1 MMMWT
6 QSELMMKGVA
16 TDFLN
21 FYILIFIMPLIIPS
35 PEYAKRRKIL
45 QIDNK
50 IKKLEKGGDGKI
62 TLVLKKEIDLNNL
75 NESLKFISM
84 LKELEGRNFF
94 DELYIVKSDKV
105 FDYLDIEKGFDQ
117 KNIEKEKLIKL
128 YDIISRIAN
137 IIDKI
142 KKIY

>member
-1 MMMWT
+1 
-6 QSELMMKGVA
+6 
-16 TDFLN
+16 
-21 FYILIFIMPLIIPS
+21 MPLIIPS

-45 QIDNK
+45 QINNK
-50 IKKLEKGGDGKI
+50 IKKLEKDRTGKI

-94 DELYIVKSDKV
+94 DELYIVKSDRV
-105 FDYLDIEKGFDQ
+105 FDYLDIEKGLDQ
-117 KNIEKEKLIKL
+117 KSIEKEKLIKL
-128 YDIISRIAN
+128 YNIISRFSN

>member
-1 MMMWT
+1 
-6 QSELMMKGVA
+6 
-16 TDFLN
+16 
-21 FYILIFIMPLIIPS
+21 MPLIIPS

-50 IKKLEKGGDGKI
+50 IKKLEKERSGKI
-62 TLVLKKEIDLNNL
+62 TLVLKKEIDLNNVD
-75 NESLKFISM
+75 ESLKFISM

-105 FDYLDIEKGFDQ
+105 YDYLDIEKELDQ
-117 KNIEKEKLIKL
+117 KSIEKKKLIKL
-128 YDIISRIAN
+128 YDIISRLSD

>member
-1 MMMWT
+1 
-6 QSELMMKGVA
+6 
-16 TDFLN
+16 
-21 FYILIFIMPLIIPS
+21 MPLIIPS

-45 QIDNK
+45 QINNK
-50 IKKLEKGGDGKI
+50 IKKLEKDRTGKI

-94 DELYIVKSDKV
+94 DELYIVKSDRV
-105 FDYLDIEKGFDQ
+105 FDYLDIERGLDQ
-117 KNIEKEKLIKL
+117 KSIEKEKLIKL
-128 YDIISRIAN
+128 YNIISRFSN

>member
-1 MMMWT
+1 
-6 QSELMMKGVA
+6 
-16 TDFLN
+16 
-21 FYILIFIMPLIIPS
+21 MPLIIPS
-35 PEYAKRRKIL
+35 PEYAKRRKLL

-50 IKKLEKGGDGKI
+50 IKKLEREGGGKL
-62 TLVLKKEIDLNNL
+62 TLVLKKEINLNNVD
-75 NESLKFISM
+75 ESLKFISI

-105 FDYLDIEKGFDQ
+105 FDYLDIEKGLDQ

-128 YDIISRIAN
+128 YDIINRLTDV
-137 IIDKI
+137 IDKI

>member
-1 MMMWT
+1 
-6 QSELMMKGVA
+6 
-16 TDFLN
+16 
-21 FYILIFIMPLIIPS
+21 MPLIIPS

-50 IKKLEKGGDGKI
+50 IKKLEKERSGKI
-62 TLVLKKEIDLNNL
+62 TLVLKKEIDLNNVD
-75 NESLKFISM
+75 ESLKFVSM

-105 FDYLDIEKGFDQ
+105 FDYLDIEKGLDQ
-117 KNIEKEKLIKL
+117 KSIDKEKLIKL
-128 YDIISRIAN
+128 YDIISRLSD
-137 IIDKI
+137 IINKI

>member
-1 MMMWT
+1 
-6 QSELMMKGVA
+6 
-16 TDFLN
+16 
-21 FYILIFIMPLIIPS
+21 MPLIIPS

-45 QIDNK
+45 QVDNK
-50 IKKLEKGGDGKI
+50 IKKLEKERSGKI
-62 TLVLKKEIDLNNL
+62 TLVLKKEIDLNNVD
-75 NESLKFISM
+75 ESLKFISM

-105 FDYLDIEKGFDQ
+105 YDYLDIEKELDQ
-117 KNIEKEKLIKL
+117 KNIEKKKLIKL
-128 YDIISRIAN
+128 YDIISRLTD

>member
-1 MMMWT
+1 
-6 QSELMMKGVA
+6 
-16 TDFLN
+16 
-21 FYILIFIMPLIIPS
+21 MPLIIPS
-35 PEYAKRRKIL
+35 PEYAKRRKLL

-50 IKKLEKGGDGKI
+50 IKKLEKERGGKV
-62 TLVLKKEIDLNNL
+62 TLVLKKEINLNNVD
-75 NESLKFISM
+75 ESLKFISI

-105 FDYLDIEKGFDQ
+105 FDYLDIEKGLDQ

-128 YDIISRIAN
+128 YDIINRLTDV
-137 IIDKI
+137 IDKI

>member
-1 MMMWT
+1 
-6 QSELMMKGVA
+6 
-16 TDFLN
+16 
-21 FYILIFIMPLIIPS
+21 
-35 PEYAKRRKIL
+35 
-45 QIDNK
+45 
-50 IKKLEKGGDGKI
+50 
-62 TLVLKKEIDLNNL
+62 
-75 NESLKFISM
+75 M

>member
-1 MMMWT
+1 
-6 QSELMMKGVA
+6 
-16 TDFLN
+16 
-21 FYILIFIMPLIIPS
+21 MPLIIPS

-50 IKKLEKGGDGKI
+50 IKKLEKERSGKI
-62 TLVLKKEIDLNNL
+62 TLVLKKEIDLNNVD
-75 NESLKFISM
+75 ESLKFISM

-105 FDYLDIEKGFDQ
+105 YDYLDIEKELDQ
-117 KNIEKEKLIKL
+117 KNIEKKKLIKL
-128 YDIISRIAN
+128 YDIVSRLTD

>member
-1 MMMWT
+1 
-6 QSELMMKGVA
+6 
-16 TDFLN
+16 
-21 FYILIFIMPLIIPS
+21 MPLIIPS

-50 IKKLEKGGDGKI
+50 IKKLEKLGNGKI

-94 DELYIVKSDKV
+94 DELYIVKSDKI

>member
-1 MMMWT
+1 
-6 QSELMMKGVA
+6 
-16 TDFLN
+16 
-21 FYILIFIMPLIIPS
+21 MPLIIPS
-35 PEYAKRRKIL
+35 PEYAKRRKLL

-50 IKKLEKGGDGKI
+50 IKKLEKEGGGKV
-62 TLVLKKEIDLNNL
+62 TLVLKKEINLNNVD
-75 NESLKFISM
+75 ESLKFISI

-105 FDYLDIEKGFDQ
+105 FDYLDIEKGLDQ

-128 YDIISRIAN
+128 YDIISRLTD

>member
-1 MMMWT
+1 MDTIWINDER
-6 QSELMMKGVA
+6 SSYW
-16 TDFLN
+16 FLN
-21 FYILIFIMPLIIPS
+21 FYILIFIIPLIIPS
-35 PEYAKRRKIL
+35 PEYAKRRKLL
-45 QIDNK
+45 QLDNK
-50 IKKLEKGGDGKI
+50 IKKLEKEERGKI

-75 NESLKFISM
+75 NESLKFISI

-105 FDYLDIEKGFDQ
+105 FDYLDIEKGLDH

-128 YDIISRIAN
+128 YDIISRLAD

-142 KKIY
+142 KKFY

>member
-1 MMMWT
+1 
-6 QSELMMKGVA
+6 
-16 TDFLN
+16 
-21 FYILIFIMPLIIPS
+21 MPLIIPS

-45 QIDNK
+45 QINNK
-50 IKKLEKGGDGKI
+50 IKKLEKSGNGKI

-84 LKELEGRNFF
+84 LKELEERNFF

-105 FDYLDIEKGFDQ
+105 LDYLDIEKGLDQ

-128 YDIISRIAN
+128 YNIISRLTN
-137 IIDKI
+137 IINKI

>member
-1 MMMWT
+1 
-6 QSELMMKGVA
+6 
-16 TDFLN
+16 
-21 FYILIFIMPLIIPS
+21 MPLIIPS

-50 IKKLEKGGDGKI
+50 IKKLEKERTGKI

-105 FDYLDIEKGFDQ
+105 FDYLDIEKGLDQ
-117 KNIEKEKLIKL
+117 KSIEKEKLIKL
-128 YDIISRIAN
+128 YNIISRLTN

>member
-1 MMMWT
+1 
-6 QSELMMKGVA
+6 
-16 TDFLN
+16 
-21 FYILIFIMPLIIPS
+21 MPLIIPS

-50 IKKLEKGGDGKI
+50 IKKLEKERSGKI
-62 TLVLKKEIDLNNL
+62 TLVLKKEIDLNNVD
-75 NESLKFISM
+75 ESLKFISM

-105 FDYLDIEKGFDQ
+105 YDYLDIERELDQ
-117 KNIEKEKLIKL
+117 KNIEKKKLIKL
-128 YDIISRIAN
+128 YDIISRLAD

>member
-1 MMMWT
+1 
-6 QSELMMKGVA
+6 
-16 TDFLN
+16 
-21 FYILIFIMPLIIPS
+21 MPLIIPS

-45 QIDNK
+45 QVDNK
-50 IKKLEKGGDGKI
+50 IKKLEKERSGKI
-62 TLVLKKEIDLNNL
+62 TLVLKKEIDLNNVD
-75 NESLKFISM
+75 ESLKFISM

-105 FDYLDIEKGFDQ
+105 YDYLDIEKELDQ
-117 KNIEKEKLIKL
+117 KNIEKKELIKL
-128 YDIISRIAN
+128 YDIISRLSD

>member
-1 MMMWT
+1 
-6 QSELMMKGVA
+6 
-16 TDFLN
+16 
-21 FYILIFIMPLIIPS
+21 MPLIIPS
-35 PEYAKRRKIL
+35 PEYAKRRRIL

-50 IKKLEKGGDGKI
+50 IKKLEKERSGKI
-62 TLVLKKEIDLNNL
+62 TLVLKKEIDLNNVD
-75 NESLKFISM
+75 ESLKFISM

-105 FDYLDIEKGFDQ
+105 YDYLDIEKELDQ
-117 KNIEKEKLIKL
+117 KNIEKKKLIKL
-128 YDIISRIAN
+128 YDIISRLAD

>member
-1 MMMWT
+1 
-6 QSELMMKGVA
+6 
-16 TDFLN
+16 
-21 FYILIFIMPLIIPS
+21 MPLIIPS

-50 IKKLEKGGDGKI
+50 IKKLEKEKSGKI
-62 TLVLKKEIDLNNL
+62 TLVLKKEIDLNNVD
-75 NESLKFISM
+75 ESLKFISM

-105 FDYLDIEKGFDQ
+105 YDYLDIERELDQ
-117 KNIEKEKLIKL
+117 KNIEKKKLIKL
-128 YDIISRIAN
+128 YDIISRLAD

>member
-1 MMMWT
+1 
-6 QSELMMKGVA
+6 
-16 TDFLN
+16 
-21 FYILIFIMPLIIPS
+21 MPLIIPS
-35 PEYAKRRKIL
+35 PEYAKRRKLL

-50 IKKLEKGGDGKI
+50 IKKLEKEGGGKV
-62 TLVLKKEIDLNNL
+62 TLVLKKEINLNNVD
-75 NESLKFISM
+75 ESLKFISI

-105 FDYLDIEKGFDQ
+105 FDYLYIEKGLDQ

-128 YDIISRIAN
+128 YNIINRLTD

>member
-1 MMMWT
+1 
-6 QSELMMKGVA
+6 
-16 TDFLN
+16 
-21 FYILIFIMPLIIPS
+21 MPLIIPS

-50 IKKLEKGGDGKI
+50 IKKLEKERSGKI
-62 TLVLKKEIDLNNL
+62 TLVLKKEIDLNNVD
-75 NESLKFISM
+75 ESLKFISM

-105 FDYLDIEKGFDQ
+105 YDYLDIEKELDQ
-117 KNIEKEKLIKL
+117 KNIEKKKLIKL
-128 YDIISRIAN
+128 YDIVSRLAD

>member
-1 MMMWT
+1 
-6 QSELMMKGVA
+6 
-16 TDFLN
+16 
-21 FYILIFIMPLIIPS
+21 MPLIIPS

-50 IKKLEKGGDGKI
+50 IKKLEKEGAGKI

-84 LKELEGRNFF
+84 LKELEGRNLF

-105 FDYLDIEKGFDQ
+105 LDYLDIEKELDQ

-128 YDIISRIAN
+128 YDIINRLTN

>member
-1 MMMWT
+1 
-6 QSELMMKGVA
+6 
-16 TDFLN
+16 
-21 FYILIFIMPLIIPS
+21 MPLIIPS
-35 PEYAKRRKIL
+35 PEYAKRRKLL

-50 IKKLEKGGDGKI
+50 IKKLEKEGGGKV
-62 TLVLKKEIDLNNL
+62 TLVLKKEINLNNVD
-75 NESLKFISM
+75 ESLKFISM

-105 FDYLDIEKGFDQ
+105 FDYLDIEKGLDQ

-128 YDIISRIAN
+128 YDIINRLTDV
-137 IIDKI
+137 IDKI

>member
-1 MMMWT
+1 
-6 QSELMMKGVA
+6 
-16 TDFLN
+16 
-21 FYILIFIMPLIIPS
+21 MPLIIPS

-45 QIDNK
+45 QVDNK
-50 IKKLEKGGDGKI
+50 IKKLEKERSGKI
-62 TLVLKKEIDLNNL
+62 TLVLKKEIDLNNVD
-75 NESLKFISM
+75 ESLKFISM

-105 FDYLDIEKGFDQ
+105 YDYLDIEKEIDQ
-117 KNIEKEKLIKL
+117 KNIEKKKLIKL
-128 YDIISRIAN
+128 YDIVSRLTD

>member
-1 MMMWT
+1 
-6 QSELMMKGVA
+6 
-16 TDFLN
+16 
-21 FYILIFIMPLIIPS
+21 MPLIIPS
-35 PEYAKRRKIL
+35 PEYAKRRKLL
-45 QIDNK
+45 QINNK
-50 IKKLEKGGDGKI
+50 IKKLEKEGGGKV
-62 TLVLKKEIDLNNL
+62 TLVLKKEINLNNVD
-75 NESLKFISM
+75 ESLKFISI

-105 FDYLDIEKGFDQ
+105 FDYLDIEKGLDQ

-128 YDIISRIAN
+128 YDIINRLTD

>member
-1 MMMWT
+1 
-6 QSELMMKGVA
+6 
-16 TDFLN
+16 
-21 FYILIFIMPLIIPS
+21 MPLIIPS

-50 IKKLEKGGDGKI
+50 IKKLEKERAGKI

-84 LKELEGRNFF
+84 LKELDGRNFF

-105 FDYLDIEKGFDQ
+105 LDYLDIEKGLDQ

-128 YDIISRIAN
+128 YDIVSKLTN

>member
-1 MMMWT
+1 
-6 QSELMMKGVA
+6 
-16 TDFLN
+16 
-21 FYILIFIMPLIIPS
+21 MPLIIPS

-50 IKKLEKGGDGKI
+50 IKKLEKERAGKI
-62 TLVLKKEIDLNNL
+62 NLVLKKEIDLNNL

>member
-1 MMMWT
+1 
-6 QSELMMKGVA
+6 
-16 TDFLN
+16 
-21 FYILIFIMPLIIPS
+21 MPLIIPS

-45 QIDNK
+45 QVDNK
-50 IKKLEKGGDGKI
+50 IKKLEKERSGKI
-62 TLVLKKEIDLNNL
+62 TLVLKKEIDLNNVD
-75 NESLKFISM
+75 ESLKFISM

-105 FDYLDIEKGFDQ
+105 YDYLDIEKELDQ
-117 KNIEKEKLIKL
+117 KNIEKKKLIKL
-128 YDIISRIAN
+128 YDIVSRLTD